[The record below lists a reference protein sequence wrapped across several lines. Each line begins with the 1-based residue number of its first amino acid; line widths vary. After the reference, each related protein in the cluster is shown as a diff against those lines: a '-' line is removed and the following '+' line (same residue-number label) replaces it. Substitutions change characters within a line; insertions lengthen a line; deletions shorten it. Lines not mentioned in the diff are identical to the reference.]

1 MTTTLPKLPET
12 LLDMGPWGACI
23 FATPEAAT
31 TMAAELGWDAAGLD
45 RVHLNQ
51 SGDAYLYHETQGG
64 RTQTQVIR
72 VKPGAA
78 EGEFIAIND

>member
-1 MTTTLPKLPET
+1 MSITFPET

-23 FATPEAAT
+23 FATPQAAA
-31 TMAAELGWDAAGLD
+31 MAAELGWDTAELD
-45 RVHLNQ
+45 QIHLNQ

-72 VKPGAA
+72 VKPGTAD
-78 EGEFIAIND
+78 GEFIAIND